1 MRLAGIPIESTFS
14 LFGSATTGR
23 ELFRSCGTAG
33 LEQRRARACVPQHEG
48 EDEDRYRSAELVFQ
62 SICRAKPLSGPPRG
76 NDSIVAESRQLTR
89 R

>member
-33 LEQRRARACVPQHEG
+33 LEQRRARAC
-48 EDEDRYRSAELVFQ
+48 RSMRAKTRIGIDLPSSFFSQFAELSPFPV
-62 SICRAKPLSGPPRG
+62 PRVG
-76 NDSIVAESRQLTR
+76 MIPSLR
-89 R
+89 RVVS